1 MRFVRL
7 RAIPVLR
14 RVTCEAPKPRFAKQ
28 PLRARLC
35 SRAMAPRNGFAALAE
50 RARELQRSRHTFDFK
65 QAQKREFRTVPRPR
79 ERPVGPGSDAEWCA
93 YRRTSQRT
101 NNGPDRRN
109 DRATLLI
116 QNRRTKLQMFTITA
130 TIIPGVS
137 TRVHFFVWQG
147 GVRAWPPPLPY
158 ASPPQ
163 PRRRTNMH
171 MAGPAAAL
179 LRAIDHDQ
187 HLHTALAGVQQ
198 ACNSGR
204 KFEWGSRM

>member
-1 MRFVRL
+1 
-7 RAIPVLR
+7 
-14 RVTCEAPKPRFAKQ
+14 
-28 PLRARLC
+28 
-35 SRAMAPRNGFAALAE
+35 MAPRNGFAALAE

-130 TIIPGVS
+130 TTIPDVPPGYCAGHGTYLLPVALDMMTHCCYLMLPDNAADLVTVCLPLKIISPLTLIVM
-137 TRVHFFVWQG
+137 HAYFDM
-147 GVRAWPPPLPY
+147 VRILGLLHSCPL
-158 ASPPQ
+158 A
-163 PRRRTNMH
+163 RT
-171 MAGPAAAL
+171 AA
-179 LRAIDHDQ
+179 HCFPTHVQ
-187 HLHTALAGVQQ
+187 HA
-198 ACNSGR
+198 
-204 KFEWGSRM
+204 